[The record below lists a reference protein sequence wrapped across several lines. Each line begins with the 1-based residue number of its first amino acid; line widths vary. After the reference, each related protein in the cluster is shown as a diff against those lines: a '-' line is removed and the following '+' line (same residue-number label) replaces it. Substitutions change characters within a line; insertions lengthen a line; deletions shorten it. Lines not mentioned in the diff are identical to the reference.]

1 MKRKLPN
8 DAKRDELGYMKENL
22 RGREN
27 KEKKSDSYEEGC
39 ET

>member
-22 RGREN
+22 RVREN
-27 KEKKSDSYEEGC
+27 KEKKV
-39 ET
+39 TVMKKVV